1 MDRNGG
7 YIMTD
12 KEYEIEHK
20 KRHREDEKE
29 SSLLERVFESTLW
42 NGRLFILLAVIFSMV
57 GAIILFIVA
66 STDIFHVAVDT
77 VGVYFGGA
85 HPEDFHEMVV
95 GGIIGAVDLYL
106 MAVVMLIFSF
116 GLYELFISEI
126 DAAKGHGASKVLEIH
141 SLDELK
147 DKLAKVIVMVLVV
160 SFFQRVL
167 HTEYHGAQEMLYF
180 AGSILA
186 LAIALYYLHKGGEH

>member
-1 MDRNGG
+1 MG
-7 YIMTD
+7 M
-12 KEYEIEHK
+12 IE
-20 KRHREDEKE
+20 R
-29 SSLLERVFESTLW
+29 LFEGALW
-42 NGRLFILLAVIFSMV
+42 NGRLFVLLAVVFSML
-57 GAIILFIVA
+57 GAIILFIVG
-66 STDIFHVAVDT
+66 SVDIYGVAAETISV
-77 VGVYFGGA
+77 FINHE
-85 HPEDFHEMVV
+85 HPENFHEMVV

-126 DAAKGHGASKVLEIH
+126 EQAKDSGASKVLEIH
-141 SLDELK
+141 SLDQLK

-167 HTEYHGAQEMLYF
+167 HTEYNGAQEMLYF

-186 LAIALYYLHKGGEH
+186 LAVALYYLHKGGDH

>member
-1 MDRNGG
+1 MK
-7 YIMTD
+7 T
-12 KEYEIEHK
+12 IEK
-20 KRHREDEKE
+20 
-29 SSLLERVFESTLW
+29 VFESVLW

-57 GAIILFIVA
+57 GAIILFVVA
-66 STDIFHVAVDT
+66 SADIFDVAMKT
-77 VGVYFGGA
+77 ISVYVNHE
-85 HPEDFHEMVV
+85 HPDNFHEMVV

-126 DAAKGHGASKVLEIH
+126 DQAKESGASKVLEIH
-141 SLDELK
+141 SLDQLK

-167 HTEYHGAQEMLYF
+167 HTEYNGALEMLYF
-180 AGSILA
+180 SGSILA
-186 LAIALYYLHKGGEH
+186 LAVGLYFLHKGGKH